1 LTFPTATHAYR
12 ALSTVDAA
20 ARGTIR
26 DAENFHAAERAA
38 GQAPVRPDWAS
49 LQDAAMH
56 TVLRARFSR
65 QPDLADVLAGTG
77 DGRIEYHGSSRYW
90 DGRLLETVRS
100 EIVAERAGLRHA
112 DKPAR
117 GAPAS
122 DGRGKPARGG
132 PGSDGRDK
140 PARRGPGSDGR
151 ATGTGQSGSRLPGNR
166 HGSVRIPA
174 ARQTGT
180 GPAGF

>member
-26 DAENFHAAERAA
+26 DAENFHTAERAA

-49 LQDAAMH
+49 LQDSAMH
-56 TVLRARFSR
+56 TVLRASSAGTRTWPTSSR
-65 QPDLADVLAGTG
+65 TG
-77 DGRIEYHGSSRYW
+77 DGPIEYHGSSRYW

-112 DKPAR
+112 DKPAQ
-117 GAPAS
+117 GAPA
-122 DGRGKPARGG
+122 
-132 PGSDGRDK
+132 SDGRDK

-151 ATGTGQSGSRLPGNR
+151 ATGTGRSGSRLPGNR
-166 HGSVRIPA
+166 HGTVRIPA

-180 GPAGF
+180 GPAGFWLPGNRRGPAGF